1 MQGLRQQALAQVNE
15 NEMVIQ
21 ELGFLEEDAK
31 VFKLIGPVLVQQ
43 DLVEV
48 KANVNKRV
56 DYIKGDVTRI
66 DKQLTGMD
74 KKIEEQR
81 NKVRA
86 RDATQ
91 PSQYVTCALTPLA
104 DNTRLPPV

>member
-1 MQGLRQQALAQVNE
+1 VVDLVTSTEVQRIQGLRQQALAQVNE

-31 VFKLIGPVLVQQ
+31 VYKLIGPVLVQQ

-48 KANVNKRV
+48 KANVSKRV

-66 DKQLTGMD
+66 DQQLAGAE

-81 NKVRA
+81 AKIAKMQQQGGVA
-86 RDATQ
+86 KK
-91 PSQYVTCALTPLA
+91 
-104 DNTRLPPV
+104 